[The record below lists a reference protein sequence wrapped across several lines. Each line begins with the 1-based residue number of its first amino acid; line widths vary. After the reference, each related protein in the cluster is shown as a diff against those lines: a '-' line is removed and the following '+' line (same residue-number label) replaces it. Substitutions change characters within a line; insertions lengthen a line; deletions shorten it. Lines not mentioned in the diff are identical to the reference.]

1 MNQRKRQVLDSAL
14 QLFIEQGFHNTSIQ
28 DILNHSHISKG
39 TFYNYFSSKN
49 ECFMAIVEQVRYE
62 ASLRRHELLHGNDP
76 ADESVL
82 IEQIIIL
89 MQINKEQNLISIF
102 EGIFQSNDIELRDA
116 LMRNRFLEMEW
127 LSNRLIDIFGED
139 SRPYTLELSILF
151 FGMVQ
156 HLSMTY
162 RTLYGVTVDLKKSVA
177 IAFRNIKAILPV
189 MMETNDIIIA
199 SNSLQLIDEHT
210 YYQTVTKDMIL
221 EKLVSFQSEL
231 TYDDA
236 HKTGIQFTESLME
249 EISRDVLRNAVI
261 EALLK
266 PFREAFS
273 DTPHDAESIELANM
287 MWFFVKNTQ
296 DAERNRP

>member
-28 DILNHSHISKG
+28 DILKHSHISKG

-76 ADESVL
+76 SDESVL

-102 EGIFQSNDIELRDA
+102 EGIFQSNDTELRDA

-162 RTLYGVTVDLKKSVA
+162 RTLHGVTVDLKKSVT

-189 MMETNDIIIA
+189 MMETNDMIIA

-210 YYQTVTKDMIL
+210 YYQTVTKEMIL
-221 EKLVSFQSEL
+221 EKLIDFQSEL

-236 HKTGIQFTESLME
+236 HETGIQFTESLME

-266 PFREAFS
+266 PFRESFS
-273 DTPHDAESIELANM
+273 DTPHDTESIELANM

-296 DAERNRP
+296 GAERNRP